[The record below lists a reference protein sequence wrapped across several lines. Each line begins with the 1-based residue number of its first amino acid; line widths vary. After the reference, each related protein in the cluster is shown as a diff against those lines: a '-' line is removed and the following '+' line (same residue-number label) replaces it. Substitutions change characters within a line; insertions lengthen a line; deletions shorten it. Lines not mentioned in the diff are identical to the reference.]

1 MTTTELYRYQN
12 GNCNVSLLSD
22 GTKERTYSGT
32 PQPVFPESIDLKITN
47 YCDAGCGFCHE
58 QSTVHGKHA
67 DVETVK
73 WAIKGLPRGVEIAIG
88 GGNPLS
94 HPHLSEILYA
104 IKDAGLVAN
113 LTIRDQHVWDALSH
127 GDIYDGKPHDLRK
140 LQRDGLVHGIGISG
154 ITSTYR
160 LRGETEYR
168 MDENGNFADV
178 EHPPPL
184 SNVVL
189 HCIVGVTEPM
199 PLALARLEFPILV
212 LGYKQFGFGVQYFSD
227 EVQSLMHKW
236 RYWIASIIRNNT
248 VSFDN
253 LALKQLD
260 VRQYLTDEEWDL
272 QYMGDD
278 GRFTMYV
285 DAVTSQYA
293 ISSTSQRYRFLR
305 GKTTIENMF
314 AHVRSLTESTP

>member
-12 GNCNVSLLSD
+12 GNCDVTILSD
-22 GTKERTYSGT
+22 GTKHRTYAGAAE
-32 PQPVFPESIDLKITN
+32 PVCPESIDLKITN
-47 YCDAGCGFCHE
+47 YCDAGCRFCHE

-67 DVETVK
+67 DLETIK
-73 WAIKGLPRGVEIAIG
+73 WIVKGLPSGVEIAIG

-94 HPHLSEILYA
+94 HPRLPEILRV
-104 IKDAGLVAN
+104 IKDAGLIAN
-113 LTIRDQHVWDALSH
+113 LTIHNDHVWQALSY
-127 GDIYDGKPHDLRK
+127 GDCYDGKPYDLRK

-154 ITSTYR
+154 MTSTYR
-160 LRGETEYR
+160 LHGETQYV
-168 MDENGNFADV
+168 GDV
-178 EHPPPL
+178 QLPPPL
-184 SNVVL
+184 NNVVL
-189 HCIVGVTEPM
+189 HCIVGVTNPVE
-199 PLALARLEFPILV
+199 LAMSNKGFPVLV
-212 LGYKQFGFGVQYFSD
+212 LGFKQFGFGVQYFNED
-227 EVQSLMHKW
+227 VKDKIHEWK
-236 RYWIASIIRNNT
+236 YWIASIIRNNT

-253 LALKQLD
+253 LALKQLG

-305 GKTTIENMF
+305 DKTTIESMF
-314 AHVRSLTESTP
+314 AHVRSLTESNP